1 MKTTTYI
8 CDKCKKSVG
17 AEDLIEIQFSAI
29 LIKKPNLYNSS
40 QTIKKDIC
48 KKCLEEKGLI
58 VEFDQEKYEQNLNKN
73 EKTIENKILEFLED
87 LGVVFQE

>member
-17 AEDLIEIQFSAI
+17 AEDLIEINFSAN
-29 LIKKPNLYNSS
+29 LIKKPNGYYSS
-40 QTIKKDIC
+40 QPINKDIC

-58 VEFDQEKYEQNLNKN
+58 IEFNEEKYEQDLKKN
-73 EKTIENKILEFLED
+73 EKTIEDKILEFLED

>member
-17 AEDLIEIQFSAI
+17 AEDLIEIKFSAN
-29 LIKKPNLYNSS
+29 LIKKPNGYHSS
-40 QTIKKDIC
+40 QLINKDIC

-58 VEFDQEKYEQNLNKN
+58 IDFNEEKYEQDLKKN
-73 EKTIENKILEFLED
+73 EKTIEDKILEFLED

>member
-17 AEDLIEIQFSAI
+17 AEDLIEIKFSAS
-29 LIKKPNLYNSS
+29 LIKKPTGDNSL
-40 QTIKKDIC
+40 QIIKKDIC

-73 EKTIENKILEFLED
+73 EKTIEDKILEFLED
-87 LGVVFQE
+87 LGVAFQE

>member
-1 MKTTTYI
+1 MKTITYI

-17 AEDLIEIQFSAI
+17 AEDLIEIQFSAN
-29 LIKKPNLYNSS
+29 LIKKPNGYHSL

-58 VEFDQEKYEQNLNKN
+58 VEFDQEKYEQDLKKNK
-73 EKTIENKILEFLED
+73 KTIEDKILEFLED
-87 LGVVFQE
+87 LGVAFQE

>member
-17 AEDLIEIQFSAI
+17 AEDLIEIKFSAN
-29 LIKKPNLYNSS
+29 LIKNPTGYNSS
-40 QTIKKDIC
+40 QTINKDIC

-58 VEFDQEKYEQNLNKN
+58 VEFDQEKYKQNLKKN
-73 EKTIENKILEFLED
+73 EKTIEDKILEFLED

>member
-17 AEDLIEIQFSAI
+17 AEDLIEIKFSAN
-29 LIKKPNLYNSS
+29 LIKKPSGYYSPQLIN
-40 QTIKKDIC
+40 KDIC

-58 VEFDQEKYEQNLNKN
+58 IEFNKEKYEQDLKKN
-73 EKTIENKILEFLED
+73 EKTIEDKILEFLED
-87 LGVVFQE
+87 LGVAFQE

>member
-17 AEDLIEIQFSAI
+17 AEDLTEIKFSANI
-29 LIKKPNLYNSS
+29 IKQPNGYNSS
-40 QTIKKDIC
+40 QIINKDIC

-58 VEFDQEKYEQNLNKN
+58 IEFNQEKYAQDLNKN
-73 EKTIENKILEFLED
+73 KKTIEDKILEFLED